1 MIDCFDGMPVT
12 WAIGTSPDAIWSIQC
27 WIGQLPCYRWERN
40 RLFIPIVAVITAGRD
55 GYGECRMQGSGVPC
69 QRKDVHRIT
78 LPARDFFGHL
88 KNEMF
93 YNRSW
98 QGIGTK
104 QFIPILNDYLIWYRE
119 KRIKLSLHGLS
130 PIEYR
135 RKLGLI

>member
-1 MIDCFDGMPVT
+1 MFGRF
-12 WAIGTSPDAIWSIQC
+12 G
-27 WIGQLPCYRWERN
+27 GE
-40 RLFIPIVAVITAGRD
+40 LFS
-55 GYGECRMQGSGVPC
+55 GS
-69 QRKDVHRIT
+69 
-78 LPARDFFGHL
+78 L

-104 QFIPILNDYLIWYRE
+104 QVIPILNDYLIWYRE

-130 PIEYR
+130 PIEYG